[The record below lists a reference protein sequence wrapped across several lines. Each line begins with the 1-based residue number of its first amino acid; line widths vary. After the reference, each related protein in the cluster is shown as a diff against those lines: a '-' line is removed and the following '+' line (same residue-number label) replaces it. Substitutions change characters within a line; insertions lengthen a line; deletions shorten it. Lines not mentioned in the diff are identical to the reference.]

1 MPPAPLKLLLKV
13 SGSGAIMRRYFV
25 VNGFDGA
32 LTLLGL
38 LMGFHV
44 SNHPDLQVVITSC
57 LATTLALGVS
67 GVSSAYISEA
77 AERRSSLAELER
89 AMVSD
94 LKESHHARAAFWIP
108 WLVALTNG
116 SAPFLI
122 GLVIIV
128 PLWLARGGVP
138 MPADPLLVAMG
149 TALVVIFS
157 LGVFLGRIGGIFW
170 FWSGLQALAVALA
183 TLGLIRLLG

>member
-1 MPPAPLKLLLKV
+1 MAPGFLRRLLRL

-44 SNHPDLQVVITSC
+44 SDQVDLETVITSC

-77 AERRSSLAELER
+77 AERRSSLAALER
-89 AMVSD
+89 AMLAD
-94 LKESHHARAAFWIP
+94 LKASDHGRAAVWIP
-108 WLVALTNG
+108 WLVALVNG

-122 GLVIIV
+122 GLVIV
-128 PLWLARGGVP
+128 TPLWLARYGPGLP
-138 MPADPLLVAMG
+138 MAPLPAAMA
-149 TALVVIFS
+149 TALAVIFA
-157 LGVFLGRIGGIFW
+157 LGVFLGRIGGVSW
-170 FWSGLQALAVALA
+170 FWSGTKALLVGLL
-183 TLGLIRLLG
+183 TLGLIQLIG